1 MDSTTLLIAFMRVV
15 ESIYIIAEQQPQLYP
30 ELEEILQ
37 DSLLLCFTADGANS
51 ADEALTCLSE
61 IVYNGKNVSERAWNF
76 YLHLINQYLQD
87 DAHYEPAQAASLFIY
102 IMVRAPNEF
111 KNMNM
116 NGQGTPLQLLFL
128 FIGKVFENGQS
139 NNHDYTSMCG
149 ISLIMAILEHLGE
162 RDPLVVE
169 NIHNINTMYIQ
180 EMSRAQNSD
189 YKNMLIQGMM
199 SNMWYDQQTTLASL
213 KQTENLDQVF
223 NFIFAN
229 MKNISKDFEIKR
241 LVIGLAS
248 LTLQF
253 DMPPPEELLPKSSD
267 IMQAIVQMC

>member
-1 MDSTTLLIAFMRVV
+1 
-15 ESIYIIAEQQPQLYP
+15 
-30 ELEEILQ
+30 
-37 DSLLLCFTADGANS
+37 
-51 ADEALTCLSE
+51 
-61 IVYNGKNVSERAWNF
+61 
-76 YLHLINQYLQD
+76 
-87 DAHYEPAQAASLFIY
+87 
-102 IMVRAPNEF
+102 
-111 KNMNM
+111 
-116 NGQGTPLQLLFL
+116 
-128 FIGKVFENGQS
+128 
-139 NNHDYTSMCG
+139 
-149 ISLIMAILEHLGE
+149 
-162 RDPLVVE
+162 
-169 NIHNINTMYIQ
+169 MYIQ

-253 DMPPPEELLPKSSD
+253 DMRPPEELLPKSSG